1 MENLPELPGDWNKIK
16 DKLKQK
22 FDMLTETDLVFNTG
36 KQDELLARLQTKLGR
51 TKKEV
56 HQIISEL

>member
-1 MENLPELPGDWNKIK
+1 MENLPELKGDWNLTK
-16 DKLKQK
+16 DKLKQR
-22 FDMLTETDLVFNTG
+22 FDMLTETDLVFISG
-36 KQDELLARLQTKLGR
+36 RQDELLARLQTKLGR

>member
-1 MENLPELPGDWNKIK
+1 MENLPELNGDWNKTK

-22 FDMLTETDLVFNTG
+22 FDMLTETDLVFIAE

-56 HQIISEL
+56 HQIISGL

>member
-1 MENLPELPGDWNKIK
+1 MDNLPEWDGDWNEKK

-22 FDMLTETDLVFNTG
+22 FDMLTETDLVFATG

>member
-1 MENLPELPGDWNKIK
+1 MENLPELTGDWNKTK

-22 FDMLTETDLVFNTG
+22 FDMLTETDLVFTTG
-36 KQDELLARLQTKLGR
+36 KQDELLSRLQTKLGR